1 MRKNRAE
8 LPSPCGLHL
17 ENNVGTDHLAEGIIG
32 PSGQSFEG
40 FHAFLGS
47 VKLRLSIVRKA

>member
-47 VKLRLSIVRKA
+47 AKLRLSIVRKA